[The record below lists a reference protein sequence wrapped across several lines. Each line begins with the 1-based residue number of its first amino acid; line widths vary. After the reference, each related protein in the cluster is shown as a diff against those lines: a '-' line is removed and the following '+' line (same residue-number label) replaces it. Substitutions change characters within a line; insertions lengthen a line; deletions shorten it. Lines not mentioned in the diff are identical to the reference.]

1 MSSSRELL
9 PAVAITV
16 RDPGRERILNAGGFF
31 THPGMPYIR
40 TGRDVPSTLS
50 WTGIDF
56 ADDVEQVSSIRLF
69 YDPKDTVPA
78 GVRSKHVTAVSG
90 VKQNFR
96 ARQAMRDEPSSA
108 EPSHSRH
115 TKVKDDDIWLDGLCL
130 RECLIAIARAFA
142 MVIRIGLLQEFTKA
156 PAYRLVVIHDKDF
169 HPHLPYA

>member
-31 THPGMPYIR
+31 THHGMPYIR
-40 TGRDVPSTLS
+40 TGRDVPSTL
-50 WTGIDF
+50 WWAGIDF

-78 GVRSKHVTAVSG
+78 GVRPKHLTAVSS

-169 HPHLPYA
+169 HTDLPSA